1 MKKFLI
7 VLSISAMALVD
18 SIGASTIE
26 QTICFSKGDC
36 HERISYATV
45 GEGVKLC
52 GGACQSRTLVEMNKE
67 GWALI
72 QVIGGLSGSF
82 GMVLE
87 RRTENK

>member
-1 MKKFLI
+1 MKKLLI
-7 VLSISAMALVD
+7 TVSISTLALVN
-18 SIGASTIE
+18 SMSASTIE

-36 HERISYATV
+36 NVRISYATV
-45 GEGVKLC
+45 GESVKLC
-52 GGACQSRTLVEMNKE
+52 GGACQNRSLLEMNKE

-87 RRTENK
+87 RRTEGK